1 MKRHRNLIL
10 VVVMLSVMIF
20 NTAVVFATGAGN
32 IDSGGGSTGS
42 GSTGNKWSGGN
53 DGIRVTVIRASDRAV
68 ITKSVD
74 ITNFD
79 ASGVTAHF
87 GKVCKVSYNSGST
100 LSPKVGGYAYYNPG
114 QKLPRIISSGTV
126 SASIDAIKSYF
137 TDEQVIRYIC
147 EITGMSFESL
157 TTGDDYRL
165 LLEPIVYL
173 TYSGIPMAMTA
184 TEAALF
190 DIQTGGDLNIKLGSV
205 TKQNLPLSIFLEK
218 PDLGYPAWKGSTT
231 TRQSN
236 ETIIAQLG
244 LGIVRFSELPTDEG
258 DVGSYD
264 YEYRTGTEV
273 ITAVTV
279 SGGQSDPDDPASA
292 KFIIG
297 GNTYRVNNVYYPSG
311 DSQLAWVRWTTPDT
325 PQDMTI
331 QVSVSGQGALDRST
345 IHVKIVDLSNNPPP
359 NPVASDRKSGYARL
373 TDTPQKQEK
382 TSTKWGIWR
391 PWWHAYWVWHS
402 TGENSGY
409 WRDHGWWEFDYDTYY
424 ARLSG
429 TMEIMPD
436 EKSSTASGDTMKS
449 GYGINQ
455 STAAHVITNQSSAV
469 TEAQTAVCYF
479 PEFQYGTYWRLLER
493 IQSGYTA
500 EFEFAQNQYSTYN
513 RRTHF
518 TPIWFPDG
526 SYTAYTW
533 LADCWTPDGMLSMN
547 LTDSV
552 EIDGNLWT
560 DWHIKPVKQ

>member
-1 MKRHRNLIL
+1 MKRHICLAVMIAML
-10 VVVMLSVMIF
+10 VMLF
-20 NTAVVFATGAGN
+20 NTAVVLATGEGN
-32 IDSGGGSTGS
+32 IDTGGGNTGTGS
-42 GSTGNKWSGGN
+42 VGNKWNGGN
-53 DGIRVTVIRASDRAV
+53 DGIRVTVIRAIDRAV
-68 ITKSVD
+68 ITRPID
-74 ITNFD
+74 ITNVD
-79 ASGVTAHF
+79 TSNIRLHF
-87 GKVCKVSYNSGST
+87 GKVCKVSYN
-100 LSPKVGGYAYYNPG
+100 GGTSLTPHTETYICYKPI
-114 QKLPRIISSGTV
+114 QPLPRIISSGTV

-147 EITGMSFESL
+147 EITGMPFESL

-184 TEAALF
+184 TEAAFF

-205 TKQNLPLSIFLEK
+205 TKQNLPLSLFLEK

-244 LGIVRFSELPTDEG
+244 LGIVRFSELPAEEAETG
-258 DVGSYD
+258 TYD

-279 SGGQSDPDDPASA
+279 SGGQSDPDDPASV
-292 KFIIG
+292 KFVIE

-311 DSQLAWVRWTTPDT
+311 GSQLAWVRWTTPDT

-345 IHVKIVDLSNNPPP
+345 IHVRIVDLSGNPPP
-359 NPVASDRKSGYARL
+359 NPMVGNRNNGYIRP
-373 TDTPQKQEK
+373 TETPQKQEK
-382 TSTKWGIWR
+382 TSASWGVWR

-402 TGENSGY
+402 TGEDSGY
-409 WRDHGWWEFDYDTYY
+409 WCDHGWWEFDYDTYH
-424 ARLSG
+424 ASLSG
-429 TMEIMPD
+429 TMQIVPD
-436 EKSSTASGDTMKS
+436 EKSPTAAGDVMKS

-455 STAAHVITNQSSAV
+455 STAAHVSTNQSSAV
-469 TEAQTAVCYF
+469 TQAQTAVTYF
-479 PEFQYGTYWRLLER
+479 PEFQYRTYWRLLEQT
-493 IQSGYTA
+493 QSGYSA
-500 EFEFAQNQYSTYN
+500 RFEFAPNQYSTYN

-518 TPIWFPDG
+518 TPLWLPDG
-526 SYTAYTW
+526 PYTPYTW
-533 LADCWTPDGMLSMN
+533 LADCWTPDGMLSVN

-552 EIDGNLWT
+552 EIQGNLWA
-560 DWHIKPVKQ
+560 DWHIAPIKP

>member
-1 MKRHRNLIL
+1 MKRHICFIF
-10 VVVMLSVMIF
+10 VVVMLTMLF
-20 NTAVVFATGAGN
+20 NATAIFATGEGN
-32 IDSGGGSTGS
+32 IDTGGGSTGT
-42 GSTGNKWSGGN
+42 GTTGNKWSGGN

-68 ITKSVD
+68 ITQPID
-74 ITNFD
+74 ITNVN
-79 ASGVTAHF
+79 ASGVKFHF
-87 GKVCKVSYNSGST
+87 GKVCKVSYNSGTSLAPNNGT
-100 LSPKVGGYAYYNPG
+100 YAYFNPG

-147 EITGMSFESL
+147 ETTGMSFESL

-190 DIQTGGDLNIKLGSV
+190 DIQTDGDLNIKLGSV
-205 TKQNLPLSIFLEK
+205 TKQNLPLSLFLEK
-218 PDLGYPAWKGSTT
+218 ADLGYPAWKGSTT

-244 LGIVRFSELPTDEG
+244 LGIVRFSELPAEEVDDGT
-258 DVGSYD
+258 YD

-279 SGGQSDPDDPASA
+279 SGGQSDPDDPASV

-297 GNTYRVNNVYYPSG
+297 ENTYRVNNVYYPSG
-311 DSQLAWVRWTTPDT
+311 GSQLAWVRWTTPDT

-331 QVSVSGQGALDRST
+331 QVSVLGQRALDRST
-345 IHVKIVDLSNNPPP
+345 IQVKIVDLSSNPPP
-359 NPVASDRKSGYARL
+359 NPLASDRNSGYVRP

-382 TSTKWGIWR
+382 TSATWGIWR

-402 TGENSGY
+402 TGEDSGY
-409 WRDHGWWEFDYDTYY
+409 WCDYGWWEFDYDAYH
-424 ARLSG
+424 ASLSASLN
-429 TMEIMPD
+429 INPD
-436 EKSSTASGDTMKS
+436 EKSPTASDDAMKS

-455 STAAHVITNQSSAV
+455 STAAHVTTNQSSAV
-469 TEAQTAVCYF
+469 TEAQTAVTYF
-479 PEFQYGTYWRLLER
+479 PEFEYGTYWRLLEQT
-493 IQSGYTA
+493 QSGYNA
-500 EFEFAQNQYSTYN
+500 EFEFAPNQYSTYN

-526 SYTAYTW
+526 PYTAYTW

-547 LTDSV
+547 LTDS
-552 EIDGNLWT
+552 IGIQGNLWD
-560 DWHIKPVKQ
+560 DWHIAPVKP